1 MFLCNRHK
9 CSVLKGEVFDKEK
22 KILVYSQECVEVV
35 RFRKKLE
42 F

>member
-9 CSVLKGEVFDKEK
+9 CNVLKGEVFDKEK
-22 KILVYSQECVEVV
+22 KNLVYSQESVEIVW
-35 RFRKKLE
+35 FRKKLE